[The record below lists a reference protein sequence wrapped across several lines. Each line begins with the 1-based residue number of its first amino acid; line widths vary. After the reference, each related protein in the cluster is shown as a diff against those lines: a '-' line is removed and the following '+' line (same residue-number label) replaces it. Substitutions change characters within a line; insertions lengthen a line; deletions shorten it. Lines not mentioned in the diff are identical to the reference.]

1 MPAADSRNIGSA
13 YLNRSSR
20 NYELSSDKAY
30 TLGAGGM
37 LSSNKGGT
45 SMNSRDQL
53 VGGSWAIKAGS
64 MTLGRHAIA
73 NQISQRAARLH

>member
-1 MPAADSRNIGSA
+1 
-13 YLNRSSR
+13 
-20 NYELSSDKAY
+20 
-30 TLGAGGM
+30 M

-73 NQISQRAARLH
+73 NQISQRAARLHKIEKPGNNKASMLENTPMHKKAIYN